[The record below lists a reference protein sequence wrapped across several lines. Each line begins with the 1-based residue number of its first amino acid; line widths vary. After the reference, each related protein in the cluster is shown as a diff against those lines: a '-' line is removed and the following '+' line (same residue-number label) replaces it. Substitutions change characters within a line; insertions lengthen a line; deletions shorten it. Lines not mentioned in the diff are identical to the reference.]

1 MNADAALAGRFALV
15 NERIARALARSGRNA
30 TAETGGAAGSPAS
43 CGLRLVAVSKN
54 HPASVVATLASC
66 WKADPNALA
75 GPIFGESYVQE
86 ALEKKEALRTLAP
99 EWHFIGHI
107 QSRKAREIAG
117 RFSLIHSLDSEKV
130 ALALEKALSDGAT
143 QPVLV
148 QVNIGRE
155 AQKSGVMPE
164 RLEALLNTLQ
174 TMPALPVQGLM
185 CLPPYDEDGERS
197 RPFFAEL
204 RGLAEAMRTR
214 TGLLLPHLSMG
225 MSHDLEVAI
234 EEGATLVRV
243 GTDIFGS
250 R

>member
-1 MNADAALAGRFALV
+1 MHADALLVGRFASV
-15 NERIARALARSGRNA
+15 NERIARALARSGRSVFA
-30 TAETGGAAGSPAS
+30 GTGGVGDPAS
-43 CGLRLVAVSKN
+43 VGLRLVAVSKT
-54 HPASVVATLASC
+54 HPASLVAALAGC
-66 WKADPNALA
+66 WEADPNALV
-75 GPIFGESYVQE
+75 GPVFGESYVQE
-86 ALEKKEALRTLAP
+86 ALEKMEALHTLAP

-107 QSRKAREIAG
+107 QSRKARDIAG

-130 ALALEKALSDGAT
+130 ALALHKALPDGAS

-148 QVNIGRE
+148 QVNVGRE

-164 RLEALLNTLQ
+164 KLEELLNTLQ
-174 TMPALPVQGLM
+174 TMQALPAQGLM
-185 CLPPYDEDGERS
+185 CLPPYDEDGECS

-204 RGLAEAMRTR
+204 RGLAEDMRVR
-214 TGLLLPHLSMG
+214 TGLALPHLSMG

-243 GTDIFGS
+243 GTDIFGA